1 MTDCNQDILAQAR
14 ANVADRHT
22 EAHRADIMAG
32 NWDPKFNP
40 DGTIK
45 HGTLVQAEMERLL
58 REPVI
63 AEGAE

>member
-1 MTDCNQDILAQAR
+1 MSDCNQDILMTAR

-22 EAHRADIMAG
+22 PGHRAEIMAG
-32 NWDPKFNP
+32 NWDPVFND
-40 DGTIK
+40 DGTVK

-63 AEGAE
+63 VEGAE